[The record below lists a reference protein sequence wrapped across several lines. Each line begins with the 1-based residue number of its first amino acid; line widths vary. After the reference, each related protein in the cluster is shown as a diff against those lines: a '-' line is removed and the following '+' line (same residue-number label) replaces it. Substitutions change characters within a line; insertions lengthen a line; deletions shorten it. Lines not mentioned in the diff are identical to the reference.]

1 MLRQMSMVRRCTALL
16 GLLLVASCSGQQA
29 GSVAKPSGPGPSAT
43 GAVIESLGQPS
54 PAPSGVLTE
63 RECPGD
69 CNAGFALNGRE
80 YILSCEVIPPSAL
93 SDEVVGRGDFSE
105 RRIDV
110 RPIVS
115 GKRSGAVAAGPLEN
129 FCGPRQPPAKWYLY
143 AYPY

>member
-1 MLRQMSMVRRCTALL
+1 MDVWKPLAAVGVLLLLLGCTAESPVAQPTKGVDL
-16 GLLLVASCSGQQA
+16 G
-29 GSVAKPSGPGPSAT
+29 
-43 GAVIESLGQPS
+43 SLDSTSTAAPRTPS

-93 SDEVVGRGDFSE
+93 SDEVVGRGEFSG
-105 RRIDV
+105 RRVDV

-129 FCGPRQPPAKWYLY
+129 YCGPRQPPAKWYLY